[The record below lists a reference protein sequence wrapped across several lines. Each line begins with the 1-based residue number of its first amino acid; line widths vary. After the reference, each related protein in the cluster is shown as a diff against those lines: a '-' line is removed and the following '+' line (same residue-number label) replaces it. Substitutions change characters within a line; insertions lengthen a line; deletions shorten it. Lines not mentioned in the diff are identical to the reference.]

1 MTQTNV
7 NVQMQIRR
15 DTTANWQ
22 SNNTTLLD
30 GEWGYVKDTNIFKIG
45 NGSTQFNFLP
55 EAVLSSNGS
64 YSSPLFIS
72 NYHLKITS
80 QKELRFSDDVDGATG
95 EHYSSFKA
103 GSQSAN
109 INYTLPTTAPTD
121 NQYLKCS
128 AAGVL
133 SWDTFTGTD
142 IADLVSNDANNRIL
156 TATGT
161 TNSFN
166 AEANLTFDGSTLAVT
181 GAITSTGEIT
191 ISNSAP
197 KLTFTDTDQ
206 DNDFY
211 IQTNANVLKF
221 VDATSGTTRFTID
234 GNGFLTA
241 NGDLDVLGEFEVG
254 QTSANAKL
262 KVSYSTG
269 VIGYFESTQAAAN
282 VDSIVLNS
290 TQTNSSSNLVFQI
303 NGGTTAQGIIRL
315 NGDNSLDF
323 YNGAT
328 PTFKARLNSSGSLG
342 LGTTTPGRVIH
353 AYGASSILKLESTN
367 NEAYLQLTTLNQA
380 NESYIGLVS
389 GDIYMSITGTGATG
403 NEKLR
408 IKANGRVGINN
419 ACPSGTLSVNDAN
432 GDNVTLVL
440 HTTASTNF
448 IQFSDSTDA
457 NAYIGKEGSQTS
469 FYTTGTSGSAEKQ
482 CYINS
487 NGINLVAGKGINFSA
502 YAQDSGNPYSN
513 NLHDYEEGT
522 WTPAIV
528 QGVDNGSGG
537 SPTYAIQNGNYVKIG
552 RLVQV
557 SYFIQL
563 NTNVGTVFGTG
574 VRLHVGGLPF
584 TIQAVSNN
592 HNGFG
597 STGYH
602 TIVNNVGDV
611 PIMHYGSQHNTFFE
625 CYSGSN
631 SIAPTNN
638 ADQYGRY
645 LIGGFT
651 YHTNA

>member
-15 DTTANWQ
+15 DTAANWQ

-55 EAVLSSNGS
+55 EAILSSNGS

-166 AEANLTFDGSTLAVT
+166 AEANLTFDGSTLVVT
-181 GAITSTGEIT
+181 GAINSSGNLT
-191 ISNSAP
+191 IQNDAP
-197 KLTFTDTDQ
+197 KIFLTDAS
-206 DNDFY
+206 NNPDFS
-211 IQTNANVLKF
+211 IQNSNGAFLIYDETNTAIRLE
-221 VDATSGTTRFTID
+221 ID
-234 GNGFLTA
+234 GNGNVGIGSAPASGVKLHVKNSTADGAFLLEGTGSTLGSYIQLQNNDNTA
-241 NGDLDVLGEFEVG
+241 N
-254 QTSANAKL
+254 
-262 KVSYSTG
+262 SYSSIYG
-269 VIGYFESTQAAAN
+269 ADAGGQATNEIRFVN
-282 VDSIVLNS
+282 VNDSNNEGKLIFR
-290 TQTNSSSNLVFQI
+290 T
-303 NGGTTAQGIIRL
+303 R
-315 NGDNSLDF
+315 
-323 YNGAT
+323 
-328 PTFKARLNSSGSLG
+328 PSSGSLTDNLTIG
-342 LGTTTPGRVIH
+342 SDGKIGIGTTSPNRLIH
-353 AYGASSILKLESTN
+353 AAGATPILKLDSTN
-367 NEAYLQLTTLNQA
+367 NEAYIQLVTA
-380 NESYIGLVS
+380 SPSNESYIGLVGS
-389 GDIYMSITGTGATG
+389 DIYISITGTGATG
-403 NEKLR
+403 NEKFR

-419 ACPSGTLSVNDAN
+419 GSPSGTLQVNDPN
-432 GDNVTLVL
+432 GDNVTVVL
-440 HTTASTNF
+440 HTSASTNF

-469 FYTTGTSGSAEKQ
+469 FYTRSTSGSAEKQ

-537 SPTYAIQNGNYVKIG
+537 SPTYTTQSGNYVKIG

-563 NTNVGTVFGTG
+563 NTTVGTVFGTG
-574 VRLHVGGLPF
+574 ARLHVGGLPF
-584 TIQAVSNN
+584 TIQAISNQ

-597 STGYH
+597 STAYH
-602 TIVNNVGDV
+602 TIVSNVGDV
-611 PIMHYGSQHNTFFE
+611 PIMHYGSQHNTNFE

-631 SIAPTNN
+631 SVTPTNN
-638 ADQYGRY
+638 TDLYGRY

>member
-1 MTQTNV
+1 M
-7 NVQMQIRR
+7 
-15 DTTANWQ
+15 
-22 SNNTTLLD
+22 
-30 GEWGYVKDTNIFKIG
+30 
-45 NGSTQFNFLP
+45 
-55 EAVLSSNGS
+55 
-64 YSSPLFIS
+64 
-72 NYHLKITS
+72 
-80 QKELRFSDDVDGATG
+80 
-95 EHYSSFKA
+95 
-103 GSQSAN
+103 
-109 INYTLPTTAPTD
+109 
-121 NQYLKCS
+121 
-128 AAGVL
+128 
-133 SWDTFTGTD
+133 
-142 IADLVSNDANNRIL
+142 
-156 TATGT
+156 
-161 TNSFN
+161 
-166 AEANLTFDGSTLAVT
+166 
-181 GAITSTGEIT
+181 
-191 ISNSAP
+191 
-197 KLTFTDTDQ
+197 
-206 DNDFY
+206 
-211 IQTNANVLKF
+211 
-221 VDATSGTTRFTID
+221 
-234 GNGFLTA
+234 
-241 NGDLDVLGEFEVG
+241 
-254 QTSANAKL
+254 
-262 KVSYSTG
+262 
-269 VIGYFESTQAAAN
+269 
-282 VDSIVLNS
+282 
-290 TQTNSSSNLVFQI
+290 
-303 NGGTTAQGIIRL
+303 
-315 NGDNSLDF
+315 
-323 YNGAT
+323 
-328 PTFKARLNSSGSLG
+328 
-342 LGTTTPGRVIH
+342 GTTTPGRVIH

-367 NEAYLQLTTLNQA
+367 NEAYIQLTTLNQA

-419 ACPSGTLSVNDAN
+419 ASPSGTLQVNDPN
-432 GDNVTLVL
+432 GDNVTVVL
-440 HTTASTNF
+440 HTSASTNF

>member
-15 DTTANWQ
+15 DTAANWQ

-55 EAVLSSNGS
+55 EAVLSSNAS

-133 SWDTFTGTD
+133 TWDTFTGAD
-142 IADLVSNDANNRIL
+142 LADLVSNDANNRIL

-166 AEANLTFDGSTLAVT
+166 AEANLTFDGSTLT
-181 GAITSTGEIT
+181 
-191 ISNSAP
+191 
-197 KLTFTDTDQ
+197 
-206 DNDFY
+206 
-211 IQTNANVLKF
+211 
-221 VDATSGTTRFTID
+221 
-234 GNGFLTA
+234 
-241 NGDLDVLGEFEVG
+241 VG

-269 VIGYFESTQAAAN
+269 VIGYFESTQSAAN
-282 VDSIVLNS
+282 VDNIVLNS
-290 TQTNSSSNLVFQI
+290 TQTNSSSNVVFQI

-328 PTFKARLNSSGSLG
+328 PTFKAKLNSSGYLG
-342 LGTTTPGRVIH
+342 IGTTSPNRLIHGAGATP
-353 AYGASSILKLESTN
+353 ILKLDSTN
-367 NEAYLQLTTLNQA
+367 NEAYIQLVTASPA

-403 NEKLR
+403 NEKFR
-408 IKANGRVGINN
+408 IKANGRVGINS
-419 ACPSGTLSVNDAN
+419 ASPSGTLSVFDPN
-432 GDNVTLVL
+432 GDNVSLVL
-440 HTTASTNF
+440 ATTAANNF
-448 IQFSDSTDA
+448 IQLADSS
-457 NAYIGKEGSQTS
+457 NSHSYIGKEGNQTS
-469 FYTTGTSGSAEKQ
+469 FYTANAAGSATEKIA
-482 CYINS
+482 YFNS
-487 NGINLVAGKGINFSA
+487 NGLNLVAGKGINFSA
-502 YAQDSGNPYSN
+502 YAADSGNPYSN
-513 NLHDYEEGT
+513 NLHDYEEGQ
-522 WTPAIV
+522 WTPAIS
-528 QGVDNGSGG
+528 QGIDNGSGG
-537 SPTYAIQNGNYVKIG
+537 APTYDVNTGNYVKIG
-552 RLVQV
+552 RFVNV
-557 SYFIQL
+557 TYYIRM
-563 NTNVGTVFGTG
+563 NTSAGNVYGTG
-574 VRLHVGGLPF
+574 VRLHVSGLPF
-584 TIQAVSNN
+584 TIQSIANN

-602 TIVNNVGDV
+602 TIVSNVGDV
-611 PIMHYGSQHNTFFE
+611 PIMHYGSQNNTQFE

-631 SIAPTNN
+631 SVAPTNN
-638 ADQYGRY
+638 VDQAGRF
-645 LIGGFT
+645 LIGGFS